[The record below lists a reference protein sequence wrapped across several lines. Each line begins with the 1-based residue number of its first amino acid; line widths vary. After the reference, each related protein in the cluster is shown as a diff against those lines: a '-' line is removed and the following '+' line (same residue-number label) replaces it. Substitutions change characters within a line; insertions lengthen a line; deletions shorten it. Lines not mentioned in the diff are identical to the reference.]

1 MHNTIEGGD
10 TTAQPTST
18 SSSTSSSPTTAT
30 TTTTTTT
37 PTAQTAYHDNY
48 NHSIDREDQV
58 AATIVVIDSSGTSD
72 PHPTSTATSTATAT
86 PSTGLVTPDRS
97 CSSHDLGTRTFQS
110 KSQSKKNSNNN
121 LRSPSAK
128 SSSSSLASSFFSS
141 GNTHTSQ
148 HAQPGVRQR
157 HKSHRNNSDMTV
169 SRRMHSVR
177 QFIRRRFP
185 ILTWLVCDPGYSWRA
200 NLAEDLFAG
209 ICKSNSSLICF
220 VLWIQHQLKMS
231 PYFGPNSTP
240 TQTQS
245 HQRPSHNQYSHV

>member
-30 TTTTTTT
+30 TTTT
-37 PTAQTAYHDNY
+37 PTAQTVYHDNY

-58 AATIVVIDSSGTSD
+58 AATIVVIHSSGTSD
-72 PHPTSTATSTATAT
+72 PHPTSTLTSTAT

-110 KSQSKKNSNNN
+110 KSQSKRNSNNN

-157 HKSHRNNSDMTV
+157 CKSHRNNSDTTV

-209 ICKSNSSLICF
+209 ICKSNSSLFCF

-240 TQTQS
+240 TQSQSQSQS
-245 HQRPSHNQYSHV
+245 HQRLSHNQYTHV